1 MDFVEEIRKELDK
14 YQEEEVLGI
23 IVMILEFYL
32 TKYNR
37 DLGQTINLIKKGYKK
52 YLDFLNEGE

>member
-14 YQEEEVLGI
+14 VQEEEVLGI

-32 TKYNR
+32 SKYDRNL
-37 DLGQTINLIKKGYKK
+37 DKTINLIKKGYKK
-52 YLDFLNEGE
+52 YLEFLKEGE

>member
-14 YQEEEVLGI
+14 VQEEEVLGV

-32 TKYNR
+32 SKYDRNL
-37 DLGQTINLIKKGYKK
+37 DKTINLIKKGYKK
-52 YLDFLNEGE
+52 YLEFLKEGE

>member
-14 YQEEEVLGI
+14 VQEEEVLGI

-32 TKYNR
+32 SKYDRNL
-37 DLGQTINLIKKGYKK
+37 DKTINLIKKGYKK
-52 YLDFLNEGE
+52 YLEFLKEGD

>member
-14 YQEEEVLGI
+14 SKEEEVLGI

-52 YLDFLNEGE
+52 YLDFLKEGE

>member
-14 YQEEEVLGI
+14 SQEEEVLGI

-52 YLDFLNEGE
+52 YLDFLKEGE